1 LWLQS
6 SELNLI
12 QCEDLLEEDLVAVI
26 VRIVQQFQPAKRQQF
41 IDLEKQFAGLE
52 HRGILPRGERM
63 TPISSRDPGNTI
75 IWQGRF
81 NSLAAAETALKLFE
95 TSPEHTELA
104 NQQVHFFTNSWVELY
119 ELLEY

>member
-1 LWLQS
+1 MCKL
-6 SELNLI
+6 LI
-12 QCEDLLEEDLVAVI
+12 SRLDRVLASH
-26 VRIVQQFQPAKRQQF
+26 RQQF

-52 HRGILPRGERM
+52 HRGILPPGERM

>member
-1 LWLQS
+1 MA
-6 SELNLI
+6 I
-12 QCEDLLEEDLVAVI
+12 I

-52 HRGILPRGERM
+52 HRGILPPGERM
-63 TPISSRDPGNTI
+63 TPIAGRDPGNTI

-81 NSLAAAETALKLFE
+81 NNLAAAEAALKLFE
-95 TSPEHTELA
+95 SSPEHTELA